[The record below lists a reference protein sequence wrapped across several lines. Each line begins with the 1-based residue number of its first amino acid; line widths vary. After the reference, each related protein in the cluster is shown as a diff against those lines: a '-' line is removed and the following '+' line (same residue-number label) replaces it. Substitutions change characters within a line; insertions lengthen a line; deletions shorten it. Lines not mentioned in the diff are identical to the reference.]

1 MTSLSWQNCLLTS
14 LYWQHCLGIVI
25 RIQMIQTFKF
35 CTVFT
40 CEWSKP
46 SKRLIIFP
54 RIYSKSLFFRD
65 ISFIWELLFMN
76 IILFFQPLR
85 LTWRQVSYLARRDEQ
100 QGGRLARKWQEDSRD
115 SVCPADCI
123 IPHSPSPPTGLSLIT
138 SSLNPSLASSDL
150 DKWEH

>member
-14 LYWQHCLGIVI
+14 LYWHHCLGYVI

-54 RIYSKSLFFRD
+54 RIHSKSLFFRD

-100 QGGRLARKWQEDSRD
+100 QGGRLARKWQEDSRRL
-115 SVCPADCI
+115 C
-123 IPHSPSPPTGLSLIT
+123 LSGRLYH
-138 SSLNPSLASSDL
+138 PSLPLTPHRPLTDHL
-150 DKWEH
+150 QPQPFTGQLRPR